1 MFCTNN
7 DNYMQDLYFYN
18 QQPNTYN
25 PYMNNMGN
33 TMQNNNMMSC
43 PMNNMSQPNMFMG
56 QNNMGMSQMQN
67 PNNLYPSIY
76 RIINPVVS
84 RVIANS
90 NYQFLNEEALNN
102 MVDTVYNIVE
112 GQIDYEDDSNQANAS
127 SSETGNTV
135 QTVANSQSTNSRVT
149 QENQRQINQSQNT
162 SNSRNTRNDNLLR
175 DLIKI
180 LILKELFSRNQFQG
194 QRQFN
199 PNQYYTPQFN
209 MNY

>member
-7 DNYMQDLYFYN
+7 DSYMQDLYFYN
-18 QQPNTYN
+18 QQPNTY
-25 PYMNNMGN
+25 MNNMGN
-33 TMQNNNMMSC
+33 MIPNNNMIPFS
-43 PMNNMSQPNMFMG
+43 MNSMNQPNMFMG
-56 QNNMGMSQMQN
+56 QNNMAMAQMQN
-67 PNNLYPSIY
+67 PNSLYPSIY

-84 RVIANS
+84 RVVANS

-112 GQIDYEDDSNQANAS
+112 GQIDYENDTSQPNTSSN
-127 SSETGNTV
+127 ETGNTV
-135 QTVANSQSTNSRVT
+135 QTVSNSQSTNSRT
-149 QENQRQINQSQNT
+149 NQEAQRQMNQNN